1 MHKIFFGGHP
11 PHSSQTCSHITSVWF
26 SSCFGFHP
34 INTVCLPTNFL
45 FELQAE
51 QNNASH
57 QEKYFRELEPVMH
70 YAFGGKTGKNN
81 TILCNR
87 TKNAL
92 GKPNRQGSTQVL
104 NEFVCNLTH
113 FLKKC
118 GMLLESQR
126 SDHCWLAAFEE
137 QYGCLLH
144 MMPSGIF
151 TADVRT
157 VCIYVEFMSH
167 WFDA

>member
-1 MHKIFFGGHP
+1 
-11 PHSSQTCSHITSVWF
+11 
-26 SSCFGFHP
+26 
-34 INTVCLPTNFL
+34 
-45 FELQAE
+45 
-51 QNNASH
+51 
-57 QEKYFRELEPVMH
+57 MH
-70 YAFGGKTGKNN
+70 YAFGGENEKKNN
-81 TILCNR
+81 NNIILCNR
-87 TKNAL
+87 TKNAV

-104 NEFVCNLTH
+104 NEFVFSLSH

-118 GMLLESQR
+118 GMFFFFFLLEFQR

-144 MMPSGIF
+144 MMPSMIF

-157 VCIYVEFMSH
+157 VCIYVEFTSH